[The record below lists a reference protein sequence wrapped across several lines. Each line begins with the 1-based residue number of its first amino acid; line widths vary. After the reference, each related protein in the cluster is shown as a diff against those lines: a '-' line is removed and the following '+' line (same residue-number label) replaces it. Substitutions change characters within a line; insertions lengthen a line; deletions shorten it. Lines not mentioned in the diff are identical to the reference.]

1 MAKVRMH
8 QMFLGLR
15 GRLGNVVYR
24 LLNGETVAGKVPDF
38 SHRRLSADQRTQ
50 IKRFTVAVPQ
60 AKRLLADPVQRA
72 ICEAEARA
80 SRRPIMAV
88 AISKVMMATP

>member
-38 SHRRLSADQRTQ
+38 SHRRLSADQRKQ
-50 IKRFTVAVPQ
+50 INRFATAVPQ

-72 ICEAEARA
+72 VCDAESRA